1 MVHRLLVSYGQ
12 PDDPGA
18 FDDYY
23 RDTHAPLA
31 SELPGLIA
39 YHVGHPKPMDP
50 SQPAGSYM
58 VAELDFESEQA
69 MGEAFASNE
78 GRSAG
83 ADMANFATGGA
94 TLVHY
99 DVREVLAGLPE
110 MP

>member
-12 PDDPGA
+12 PEDTGA

-31 SELPGLIA
+31 SELPGLIGFHA
-39 YHVGHPKPMDP
+39 GHAKPMDP
-50 SQPAGSYM
+50 SQPGPYF
-58 VAELDFESEQA
+58 VVELDFESEQA
-69 MGEAFASNE
+69 MGQALASNE
-78 GRSAG
+78 GRAAG

-99 DVREVLAGLPE
+99 DVREVQAGLPE

>member
-31 SELPGLIA
+31 SELPGLISFS
-39 YHVGHPKPMDP
+39 VGHPQPMDP
-50 SQPAGSYM
+50 SQPGPYL

-69 MGEAFASNE
+69 MGAAFASNE
-78 GRSAG
+78 GKAAA
-83 ADMANFATGGA
+83 ADMGNFATGGA
-94 TLVHY
+94 TMTHF
-99 DVREVLAGLPE
+99 DVREVRAGLPE

>member
-1 MVHRLLVSYGQ
+1 MVHRLVVNYGQ
-12 PDDPGA
+12 PEDPGA

-31 SELPGLIA
+31 SEMPGLIR
-39 YHVGHPKPMDP
+39 YTVGRVQPLDP
-50 SQPAGSYM
+50 SQPGPYL

-69 MGEAFASNE
+69 MGAAFVSNE
-78 GRSAG
+78 GKSAT

-94 TLVHY
+94 TTYHY
-99 DVREVLAGLPE
+99 EVRELRSGLPE

>member
-31 SELPGLIA
+31 TELPGLIGFS
-39 YHVGHPKPMDP
+39 VGHPKPMDP
-50 SQPAGSYM
+50 SQPGPYF

-69 MGEAFASNE
+69 MGEAFGSNE
-78 GRSAG
+78 GKAAA
-83 ADMANFATGGA
+83 ADLANFASGGA
-94 TLVHY
+94 TMTHF
-99 DVREVLAGLPE
+99 DVREVRAGLPE